1 MSSPAQDSDA
11 ILSAA
16 RRSLVDQRAGGRRV
30 PRGRPIGQRSAA
42 LRRGGLKRKLAML
55 GLGLVAAGIPVVML
69 IFTLLSL
76 LFGGLAVLLKG
87 LLVGGLAFAGLVWL
101 IKRISASTALMVPTR
116 EALSKGSAAGLIG
129 NVELWLEAQRP
140 QLPAPA
146 LDLVGQLGGKLDLLA
161 TQLDRLGEDAPAVAQ
176 VRALVGEHLPEVVSA
191 YTAIPAPLR
200 GQKQGGSTPDEQLA
214 QSLTRIGGEIDSV
227 TAQLAEGAIDR
238 LAIQTRFLDMK
249 YGEGGVDQKG

>member
-11 ILSAA
+11 ILAAA

-30 PRGRPIGQRSAA
+30 PRGRPIGQRSARM
-42 LRRGGLKRKLAML
+42 RRMRGVWK
-55 GLGLVAAGIPVVML
+55 VAAGIMIVGA
-69 IFTLLSL
+69 LL
-76 LFGGLAVLLKG
+76 
-87 LLVGGLAFAGLVWL
+87 
-101 IKRISASTALMVPTR
+101 AL
-116 EALSKGSAAGLIG
+116 AGLILDVVTSQFKPALFMVVLVLWLAWSARRNIRRHTTLATPTLDQLHHAPASKLVG

-161 TQLDRLGEDAPAVAQ
+161 SQLDHLGEDAPAVAQ

-200 GQKQGGSTPDEQLA
+200 AAKQGGSTPDEQLA

-227 TAQLAEGAIDR
+227 TRQLAEGAIDR

-249 YGEGGVDQKG
+249 YGGDMQD

>member
-1 MSSPAQDSDA
+1 MASPAQDSAA

-16 RRSLVDQRAGGRRV
+16 RASLVDQRAGGRRM
-30 PRGRPIGQRSAA
+30 PRGRPLGQRSAA

-55 GLGLVAAGIPVVML
+55 ALGLVAAGIPVVML
-69 IFTLLSL
+69 IFALLSL

-87 LLVGGLAFAGLVWL
+87 LLVGGLAFAGAIWL
-101 IKRISASTALMVPTR
+101 IRRISARSALMVPAR
-116 EALSKGSAAGLIG
+116 ETLSKGSAAGLIG
-129 NVELWLEAQRP
+129 NVELWLEAQRG

-176 VRALVGEHLPEVVSA
+176 VRSLVGEHLPEVVSA
-191 YTAIPAPLR
+191 YTAIPTSLR
-200 GQKQGGSTPDEQLA
+200 AVRQAGSTPDEQLA
-214 QSLTRIGGEIDSV
+214 QSLARIGAEIDSV

-249 YGEGGVDQKG
+249 YGEGGVDQAG

>member
-30 PRGRPIGQRSAA
+30 PRGRPIGQRSARMRNKRD
-42 LRRGGLKRKLAML
+42 LRKLMVLGVCVLAAMGFYPL
-55 GLGLVAAGIPVVML
+55 MHLIGEVALLMTAAAMIWLAWLVIHR
-69 IFTLLSL
+69 
-76 LFGGLAVLLKG
+76 
-87 LLVGGLAFAGLVWL
+87 W
-101 IKRISASTALMVPTR
+101 SAPIIPTR

-140 QLPAPA
+140 QLSAPA

-200 GQKQGGSTPDEQLA
+200 AAKQGRSTPDEQLT
-214 QSLTRIGGEIDSV
+214 QSLTRISGEIDSV
-227 TAQLAEGAIDR
+227 TRQLAEGAIDR

-249 YGEGGVDQKG
+249 YGEGVEGP

>member
-1 MSSPAQDSDA
+1 MASPAQDSDA

-16 RRSLVDQRAGGRRV
+16 RASLADQRAGGRRV

-42 LRRGGLKRKLAML
+42 MRSQRMRKLGAVCMIVGAVFCL
-55 GLGLVAAGIPVVML
+55 MGFAAD
-69 IFTLLSL
+69 
-76 LFGGLAVLLKG
+76 LAVGALHG
-87 LLVGGLAFAGLVWL
+87 SGMLAVVFAL
-101 IKRISASTALMVPTR
+101 IAAFVTWRSFDRRLGPVIPTR
-116 EALSKGSAAGLIG
+116 DQLYRTPASKLIG
-129 NVELWLEAQRP
+129 NVELWLEAQRG

-161 TQLDRLGEDAPAVAQ
+161 GQLDRLDDSAPAVAQ

-200 GQKQGGSTPDEQLA
+200 AVRQAGSTPDEQLA
-214 QSLTRIGGEIDSV
+214 QSLRRIGTEIDSV

-238 LAIQTRFLDMK
+238 LAIQTRYLDMK
-249 YGEGGVDQKG
+249 YGEGALPPPGGQEEG